1 LPQDVVKLFR
11 TLREWSGMTRD
22 KDDAGEGRK
31 GRSGGLNPPSP
42 GKPGEEKRREVTEP
56 PCVSDLIE
64 DEEMLKQ
71 RPGGLKPRS
80 IAKKRLTRQEMIQG
94 KELLPYMEYRRPHT
108 RSECRDGIRPC
119 PFVSCRFHLYLDVNP
134 RTGTL
139 KLNFPGLEVWEMP
152 FTCALDV
159 SDMGGRTLEEVGQI
173 LNMTR
178 ERVRQLESSALKKIR
193 TAIERNDED
202 PDFFGEESDEEV
214 DGPPMDGDD
223 AE

>member
-1 LPQDVVKLFR
+1 
-11 TLREWSGMTRD
+11 MTRD
-22 KDDAGEGRK
+22 KDDTGEGRK
-31 GRSGGLNPPSP
+31 GRSGGQSPPPPVRP
-42 GKPGEEKRREVTEP
+42 GKDERPVVAEP
-56 PCVSDLIE
+56 PRVSDLVDE

-94 KELLPYMEYRRPHT
+94 KELLPYMEYRRPRT

-178 ERVRQLESSALKKIR
+178 ERVRQLESSALRKIR
-193 TAIERNDED
+193 TAVER
-202 PDFFGEESDEEV
+202 
-214 DGPPMDGDD
+214 DGDD
-223 AE
+223 PDEFLGEDSDDEAEEPSVEATDED

>member
-1 LPQDVVKLFR
+1 
-11 TLREWSGMTRD
+11 MTRE
-22 KDDAGEGRK
+22 KDDAGEGRRK
-31 GRSGGLNPPSP
+31 RSGGLNPPSP
-42 GKPGEEKRREVTEP
+42 GRPGEERRREVPEP
-56 PCVSDLIE
+56 PRVSDLV
-64 DEEMLKQ
+64 DEEEELLKQ

-119 PFVSCRFHLYLDVNP
+119 PYVSCRFHLYLDVNP

-178 ERVRQLESSALKKIR
+178 ERVRQLEASALRKIR
-193 TAIERNDED
+193 TAIERSGED
-202 PDFFGEESDEEV
+202 ADLLDGSSEEEGGEEE
-214 DGPPMDGDD
+214 
-223 AE
+223 